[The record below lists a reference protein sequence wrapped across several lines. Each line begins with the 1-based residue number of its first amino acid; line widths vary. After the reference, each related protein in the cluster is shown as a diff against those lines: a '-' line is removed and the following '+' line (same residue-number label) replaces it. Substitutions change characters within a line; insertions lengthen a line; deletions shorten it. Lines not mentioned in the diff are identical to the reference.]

1 MHHRHIQLI
10 LAILLLVIGFA
21 VSVFAHPG
29 RTDSRGGHYDRSTG
43 IYHYHHGYPAHQH
56 TGGVCPYDF
65 DDKTNH
71 SSSSGGGKTEK
82 EENPEITYVEPTKK
96 KKPAINKTTV
106 KNIANIVYNSI
117 VILGCVSVFI
127 IPFIYISIEEKISRK
142 REDEERIR
150 KQQEFNEQREKMIQ
164 KYGGRPISDFVNI
177 PPDSM
182 IGEDGLPREINAEEY
197 WGEKYTFYQLN
208 SYNKYH
214 NKQCRHALICSP
226 INAYKLKKQ
235 KSEPCW
241 LCNPVLPDME
251 WVDEYLKIQEI
262 KKKYDIE

>member
-1 MHHRHIQLI
+1 MRRRFSQFLSVV
-10 LAILLLVIGFA
+10 LLLLISFS

-56 TGGVCPYDF
+56 TDGVCPYDF

-71 SSSSGGGKTEK
+71 SSSGSGSKTEK
-82 EENPEITYVEPTKK
+82 EEKPVITYVEPIKK
-96 KKPAINKTTV
+96 SKPVINNTTV
-106 KNIANIVYNSI
+106 KNIVLIVFISI
-117 VILGCVSVFI
+117 VILVCI
-127 IPFIYISIEEKISRK
+127 MPFIYMSIKDKINRK

-150 KQQEFNEQREKMIQ
+150 KQHEFNEQRELMIQ

-177 PPDSM
+177 PSDSM

-208 SYNKYH
+208 YYNKYH
-214 NKQCRHALICSP
+214 NKQCRHASICSP

-241 LCNPVLPDME
+241 HCKPKLPDLD
-251 WVDEYLKIQEI
+251 WVDEYRKIQEI